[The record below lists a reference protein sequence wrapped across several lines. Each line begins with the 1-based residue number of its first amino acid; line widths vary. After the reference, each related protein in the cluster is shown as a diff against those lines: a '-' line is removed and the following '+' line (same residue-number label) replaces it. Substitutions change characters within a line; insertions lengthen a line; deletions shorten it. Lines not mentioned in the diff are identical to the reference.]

1 MLCAWRARVELHRNV
16 RMCAHK
22 DCQKTRRQAR
32 ACWNRSQASILSGQ
46 PRPTQAPDGLARC
59 TCSSVQH
66 ASGMAA
72 PWRKELPQH
81 HCCSGGCCRGVGR
94 EGTCGVKLRAE
105 GVTKN
110 PFSNGFEARECAVH
124 VQNGYSNGTVPSSIL
139 FPHCCSVQVLHLTSK
154 SLYRTK
160 SRTQALWGFGCQ

>member
-1 MLCAWRARVELHRNV
+1 M
-16 RMCAHK
+16 
-22 DCQKTRRQAR
+22 
-32 ACWNRSQASILSGQ
+32 
-46 PRPTQAPDGLARC
+46 
-59 TCSSVQH
+59 
-66 ASGMAA
+66 
-72 PWRKELPQH
+72 
-81 HCCSGGCCRGVGR
+81 
-94 EGTCGVKLRAE
+94 KLRAE

-160 SRTQALWGFGCQ
+160 SRTQLGVSAASDVWQSSDVGVEDDIVP